1 MKDLLKILH
10 TLRERAGEIPSGS
23 KKPLRGFDALA
34 NFTGDFENSKL
45 IQDFLNLLE
54 GMKNDSPEEAQRVLE
69 AARKR
74 DDQALKSLQIG
85 KQEIHHQTGHA
96 EIRRSEKGLSIQDQ
110 VDNRQRIK
118 DTGRSMGSSNGNLEY
133 SGLGFGAHRGRGNG
147 FNAHFGLGGRLLPD
161 TNGAINN
168 HQDWW
173 GAYTNNIE
181 PQAVTGSS
189 LGIIADQPYKEAL
202 ALAIQQGG
210 GSDEAAALVFQK
222 QLNESTNT
230 VSSGTRE
237 ARKGLKNGGIA
248 DLDFTP
254 PTEANVENIFNKVGG
269 EGKALVE
276 QILRAPQ
283 GITRSLFDSA
293 TDITKIPGRVQELM
307 IEASNHAEIRRLAP
321 LLKNPQAA
329 RALGLAPFVG
339 TGIGALTVESNQAAR
354 AQEIKENPNDPTLK
368 INKHLDWWSG
378 WGDRVTAA
386 GAGLSLTGPGA
397 VVGIPMM
404 AAGELTSTVTG
415 LSSLAIDAG
424 RAGYKAAVKD
434 KQKSTEERLQT
445 ISNIGVN
452 SRL

>member
-1 MKDLLKILH
+1 MDNMKDLLKILH

-45 IQDFLNLLE
+45 IQDFMNLLE

-74 DDQALKSLQIG
+74 DDQALKSLQVG
-85 KQEIHHQTGHA
+85 KQEIHHRTGHA
-96 EIRRSEKGLSIQDQ
+96 EIRRSERGLTIQDQ

-118 DTGRSMGSSNGNLEY
+118 DTGRSMGSTQGNLEQ
-133 SGLGFGAHRGRGNG
+133 SGLGFGAHRGRDSE
-147 FNAHFGLGGRLLPD
+147 FNAHFGLGGRLTPD
-161 TNGAINN
+161 TGGPITN
-168 HQDWW
+168 HLDWW
-173 GAYTNNIE
+173 SAYTDRIE
-181 PQAVTGSS
+181 PQAITGSS

-202 ALAIQQGG
+202 AMAIQQGG
-210 GSDEAAALVFQK
+210 GSDEAAASVFLK
-222 QLNESTNT
+222 QLNEGTNT
-230 VSSGTRE
+230 VTPVIRE
-237 ARKGLKNGGIA
+237 ARKGLKAGGVP
-248 DLDFTP
+248 DLDYTP

-269 EGKALVE
+269 EGRALIE
-276 QILRAPQ
+276 QIRRAPQ

-386 GAGLSLTGPGA
+386 GAGLSATGVGA
-397 VVGIPMM
+397 PIGVPMM

-424 RAGYKAAVKD
+424 RAAVKAT
-434 KQKSTEERLQT
+434 SEEKNKNPLL
-445 ISNIGVN
+445 NIGVN